1 MRLGF
6 TFEGVFRRHMVVKG
20 RNRDTSWYA
29 VTDRDW
35 QMLAPAF
42 ERWLDP
48 ANFDA
53 DGRQRVRLSR
63 LVTDAF
69 R

>member
-1 MRLGF
+1 
-6 TFEGVFRRHMVVKG
+6 MVVKG
-20 RNRDTSWYA
+20 RNRHTAWYA

-63 LVTDAF
+63 LVADAF